1 MSSLDN
7 QETKQAAAAPK
18 PGAPKPGAPKPG
30 APAAAG
36 AEPAS
41 QQEGLLRKA
50 APSVFLVP
58 ALIAGVA
65 IAAAIGEYAPLVY
78 EAPAQ
83 AEAVQSANAVELATV
98 DTSDVE
104 KESAT
109 GLATE
114 TDFGI
119 DLSNVK
125 DGTYT
130 GSGTGFSG
138 VITVQVTI
146 QGGKITAIEIVSSG
160 DDESY
165 FGQVRGLV
173 DTVIEQQSLSVD
185 TVSGAT
191 YSSRGLLSAIKNA
204 LLQATGQATEALSD
218 PVGVGSSNK
227 ALAAVAEK
235 VDAPN
240 GYADGVYTGEGEGF
254 NDTIRVSVTI
264 QGGKIAAIDLLEQS
278 DTADYF
284 FRAWP
289 SIPNA
294 MIASQSSKVDAVS
307 GATYSSNGIISAVQS
322 ALRKAA
328 AAAGNSAKDPS
339 EDVDP
344 APSPDPTP
352 DPTPDPDPDPD
363 PTPDPDNPDSGD
375 DEAKYEDGAFT
386 GYALCEDADEDSFDR
401 YYVAVTVVIK
411 DGKVAEV
418 KDVLG
423 TNRAATLAEIL
434 DPFNEDNQ
442 LYLDYAANGRTVK
455 KVWYEGV
462 VAQLLAGKK
471 PSAIDVVSR
480 STFSSR
486 AIAAAYGNALELSAQ
501 AYKKAHPESG
511 AGSEGGSGSGGG
523 SESGTDSGSESGSE
537 GGSGSGDASGSGA
550 DAGKK
555 GDATGSGD
563 GEAAAGGEAGAP
575 GGASGEAA
583 AASAVPASDGSEAA
597 HA

>member
-7 QETKQAAAAPK
+7 QEVDKNEKAAAGQQAAPEPK
-18 PGAPKPGAPKPG
+18 EGFLRKV
-30 APAAAG
+30 APAAFLA
-36 AEPAS
+36 PA
-41 QQEGLLRKA
+41 
-50 APSVFLVP
+50 V
-58 ALIAGVA
+58 IAGVA
-65 IAAAIGEYAPLVY
+65 IAAAVGEYAPLVY
-78 EAPAQ
+78 EAPA
-83 AEAVQSANAVELATV
+83 AVEPVQSANAVELATV
-98 DTSDVE
+98 DTSDAE

-173 DTVIEQQSLSVD
+173 DTVIEQQSLSID

-204 LLQATGQATEALSD
+204 LLQATGQATEALTD
-218 PVGVGSSNK
+218 PVGVGSTNK
-227 ALAAVAEK
+227 TLATVADS
-235 VDAPN
+235 VAAPN
-240 GYADGVYTGEGEGF
+240 GYADGVFTGEGEGF

-294 MIASQSSKVDAVS
+294 MVASQSSKVDAVS

-328 AAAGNSAKDPS
+328 AAGNSTKDPT
-339 EDVDP
+339 DAVD
-344 APSPDPTP
+344 P
-352 DPTPDPDPDPD
+352 DPTPDPDPD
-363 PTPDPDNPDSGD
+363 NPDGD
-375 DEAKYEDGAFT
+375 KSEAKYEDGSYT
-386 GYALCEDADEDSFDR
+386 GYALCEDADDESFDR
-401 YYVAVTVVIK
+401 YYVAVTVVVK
-411 DGKVAEV
+411 DGKVFEI
-418 KDVLG
+418 KDVHG
-423 TNRAATLAEIL
+423 TNQAATLAEIL
-434 DPFNEDNQ
+434 DPFNEDNKV
-442 LYLDYAANGRTVK
+442 YLDYAANGRTVK

-471 PSAIDVVSR
+471 SAAIDVVSR

-486 AIAAAYGNALELSAQ
+486 SIAAAYSNALELSAQ
-501 AYKKAHPESG
+501 AYKKAHPES
-511 AGSEGGSGSGGG
+511 ADGSAGGSGSGSTGDAG
-523 SESGTDSGSESGSE
+523 SDSESGSA
-537 GGSGSGDASGSGA
+537 GDSGTGSGTGTGTDA

-555 GDATGSGD
+555 GDAAGSGEGASSGD
-563 GEAAAGGEAGAP
+563 GEPAAGGEGNTPSNVTAGT
-575 GGASGEAA
+575 AA
-583 AASAVPASDGSEAA
+583 APASDGSEVT

>member
-7 QETKQAAAAPK
+7 QEVNKNEKAAESSAAPVR
-18 PGAPKPGAPKPG
+18 
-30 APAAAG
+30 AAAG
-36 AEPAS
+36 
-41 QQEGLLRKA
+41 QQAAPHEGLLRKVAPA
-50 APSVFLVP
+50 AFLAP
-58 ALIAGVA
+58 AVIAGVA
-65 IAAAIGEYAPLVY
+65 IAAAVGEYAPLVY
-78 EAPAQ
+78 EAPA
-83 AEAVQSANAVELATV
+83 AVEPVQSVNAVELATV

-104 KESAT
+104 KESAA

-173 DTVIEQQSLSVD
+173 DTVIEQQSLSID

-204 LLQATGQATEALSD
+204 LLQATGQATEALTD
-218 PVGVGSSNK
+218 PVGVGSTNK
-227 ALAAVAEK
+227 TLAVVADS
-235 VDAPN
+235 VAAPN

-264 QGGKIAAIDLLEQS
+264 QGGKITAIDLLAQS

-328 AAAGNSAKDPS
+328 AAAGNSTKDPTD
-339 EDVDP
+339 DVDP
-344 APSPDPTP
+344 DPT
-352 DPTPDPDPDPD
+352 PTPDPDQ
-363 PTPDPDNPDSGD
+363 DNPDGD
-375 DEAKYEDGAFT
+375 KDEVKYEDGSYT
-386 GYALCEDADEDSFDR
+386 GYALCEDADDESFDR
-401 YYVAVTVVIK
+401 YYVAVTVVVK
-411 DGKVAEV
+411 DGKVSEI
-418 KDVLG
+418 KDVHG
-423 TNRAATLAEIL
+423 TNQAATLAEIL
-434 DPFNEDNQ
+434 DPFNEDNKV
-442 LYLDYAANGRTVK
+442 YLDYAANGRTVK

-471 PSAIDVVSR
+471 PAAIDVVSR

-486 AIAAAYGNALELSAQ
+486 SIAAAYSNALELSAQ
-501 AYKKAHPESG
+501 AYKKAHPES
-511 AGSEGGSGSGGG
+511 ADGSAGGSGSGSAG
-523 SESGTDSGSESGSE
+523 DAVSGSESGSTD
-537 GGSGSGDASGSGA
+537 GSGDGSGA
-550 DAGKK
+550 DAGEKD
-555 GDATGSGD
+555 GAAGSAEGASSGD
-563 GEAAAGGEAGAP
+563 GESAAGDEGNAP
-575 GGASGEAA
+575 SDAA
-583 AASAVPASDGSEAA
+583 TGTAASPAADGSEAA